1 MILLPLTP
9 TPEEDD
15 MASSTRTPRS
25 TRSTRTVKAT
35 VAAPAPE
42 APETQEPKENTAKSR
57 ERLEKACEL
66 IAKELA
72 SGEWVSSNELHRK
85 LNKEIAE
92 GMFGRAKKELKV
104 QHRRVKPAAG
114 GRAEY
119 EWALPKK

>member
-1 MILLPLTP
+1 
-9 TPEEDD
+9 
-15 MASSTRTPRS
+15 MASSTRSSRP
-25 TRSTRTVKAT
+25 TRAKVAVK
-35 VAAPAPE
+35 VAAPAPAPE
-42 APETQEPKENTAKSR
+42 APAPEAQEPKENPRSVKSR
-57 ERLEKACEL
+57 ERLAKACEL
-66 IAKELA
+66 IAKELE
-72 SGEWVSSNELHRK
+72 SGEWVSSNAIHRK